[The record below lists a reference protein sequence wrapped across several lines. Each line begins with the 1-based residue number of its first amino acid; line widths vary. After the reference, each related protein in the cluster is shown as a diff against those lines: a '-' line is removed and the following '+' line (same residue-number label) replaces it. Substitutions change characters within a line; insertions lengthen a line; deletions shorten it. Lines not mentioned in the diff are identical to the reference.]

1 MRPELLELEGF
12 TAFRE
17 RTTVDFSGAD
27 LFALVGATGAGK
39 SSVVDAIC
47 FALYGVVPRYDD
59 RRLVAPV
66 ISEGALEARVRLDF
80 SVNDVRYSAVRVVRA
95 QVAKSSGQRG
105 GATTKEARLV
115 RLVAPERSGLGAP
128 TGSGGD
134 RGDEGEDDQGGP
146 GRDEPRHEV
155 LAGTADELSA
165 AVEELLGLS
174 FAHFTTCVV
183 LPQGEF
189 MRFLHA
195 KPADRQSLLVE
206 LLDLGLYGRMRSLAK
221 EREMAARTR
230 REMAERQLTDAT
242 AAADPTRLASAERAI
257 AALAEVLDDID
268 EAQDRLDE
276 LAKQAEVAMETARA
290 ARADAQAVAAISPP
304 DDLAELSEAVG
315 AARSAVEEASRA
327 EDEASSAS
335 EAAEVALTSMAD
347 RGELEALGSAHAE
360 RRDLAERIAR
370 GEEVVKGAR
379 AAHDEALDAL
389 ESAKAA
395 SAEADSQLDAAR
407 RSRAAHELALGLRPG
422 DDCPVCGNE
431 VEHLPEHD
439 DSGLA
444 EAMRRA
450 DETKVS
456 RDKAETGLRKA
467 EAELA
472 RLEAHLA
479 QLLRQAEELDA
490 RLARGPAAEQLPAML
505 DELGAAEQARAR
517 ARKQVTAAREA
528 RRAAEQRFR
537 EAEERR
543 TRAGQALAATR
554 DPVASLGPPV
564 PEGRS
569 IADDWQALVA
579 WAREQEPDLRARADD
594 ADRAAVTARAQAE
607 ELAGRLAKRAAEA
620 GALVEDRLLR
630 DAVVDRLGEL
640 RSEADALTRAIAA
653 VDELKAERKSQAET
667 EAVAAALARHLSA
680 TGFEKWVLDEVLLR
694 LVHSATG
701 VLHELSGGAY
711 SLTLDPKTSNFCV
724 IDHSNADSVRSARTL
739 SGGETFLASLAL
751 ALAMAEQ
758 VAQLAPGGSARLES
772 MFLDEG
778 FGTLDADTLDTV
790 AAAIE
795 ELGARGRVVGL
806 ISHVPEL
813 AERLPVRFE
822 VRKGPA
828 GSTVERVDR

>member
-12 TAFRE
+12 TTFRE

-66 ISEGALEARVRLDF
+66 ISEGALEAKVRLDF
-80 SVNDVRYSAVRVVRA
+80 SVGDERYSAVRVVRA
-95 QVAKSSGQRG
+95 QVSKASGQRA

-115 RLVAPERSGLGAP
+115 RLVGATAGAAATAPPPAGEAP
-128 TGSGGD
+128 SDGEP
-134 RGDEGEDDQGGP
+134 DEAAASY
-146 GRDEPRHEV
+146 EV

-206 LLDLGLYGRMRSLAK
+206 LLDMGLYGRMRALAR
-221 EREMAARTR
+221 EREMAARAR
-230 REMAERQLTDAT
+230 KEMAERQLADVAT
-242 AAADPTRLASAERAI
+242 SADPARLARASHAI
-257 AALAEVLDDID
+257 GALAEVLEGID
-268 EAQDRLDE
+268 AAQDRLDE
-276 LAKQAEVAMETARA
+276 LAKQAEVAVAAARA
-290 ARADAQAVAAISPP
+290 ARANAQAVAAISPP
-304 DDLAELSEAVG
+304 DDLPELSELLSAARAAVERASRDEDELTAAAG
-315 AARSAVEEASRA
+315 AA
-327 EDEASSAS
+327 
-335 EAAEVALTSMAD
+335 EAALGALAD
-347 RGELEALGSAHAE
+347 RGELEALAAAHAE
-360 RRDLAERIAR
+360 RNGLVERITK
-370 GEEVVKGAR
+370 GSLVVA
-379 AAHDEALDAL
+379 E
-389 ESAKAA
+389 AA
-395 SAEADSQLDAAR
+395 SAHLKAQAALEAAGATAAEAAGALDEAR
-407 RSRAAHELALGLRPG
+407 RSRAAHELALGLHAG
-422 DDCPVCGNE
+422 DTCPVCGSE
-431 VEHLPEHD
+431 VGDLPAHEGTD
-439 DSGLA
+439 LADAMARAEGAKASKENA
-444 EAMRRA
+444 EASLRA
-450 DETKVS
+450 TQAD
-456 RDKAETGLRKA
+456 
-467 EAELA
+467 LA
-472 RLEAHLA
+472 RFEAHLA
-479 QLLRQAEELDA
+479 QLLQQATELDA
-490 RLARGPAAEQLPAML
+490 RLARSPSAEQVPAL
-505 DELGAAEQARAR
+505 LAELGAAEQALAE
-517 ARKQVTAAREA
+517 ARKAVAAARDA
-528 RRAAEQRFR
+528 RKAAERQLTQ
-537 EAEERR
+537 AEERR
-543 TRAGQALAATR
+543 TRAGQALAARR
-554 DPVASLGPPV
+554 DPVAALGPPV

-569 IADDWQALVA
+569 IADDWAALVA
-579 WAREQEPDLRARADD
+579 WAMEQAPGLEAEATAADSAAVAAGSQAQAL
-594 ADRAAVTARAQAE
+594 ADELTSRAAA
-607 ELAGRLAKRAAEA
+607 AGVVV
-620 GALVEDRLLR
+620 GGRLLR

-640 RSEADALTRAIAA
+640 RSEADALSKAIASL
-653 VDELKAERKSQAET
+653 ERLEAERLEQGEA
-667 EAVAAALARHLSA
+667 EAVATALARHLGA

-724 IDHSNADSVRSARTL
+724 VDHSNADSVRSARTL

-795 ELGARGRVVGL
+795 ELGSRGRMVGL